1 LPTPGVTLAVAM
13 NVDRILDTF
22 NQHRVRYLLIGGM
35 NFLLRHEPTLTYD
48 VDIWIEDNED
58 NRGRCES
65 ALTDL
70 QAEWGPTDDTWQRV
84 AEFDSNWL
92 EAKAVFCLMS
102 PYGAIDIFRSVRG
115 LDDWQLCWDRAV
127 DESTQ
132 AGISF
137 RGLSDDDMLRCQLAL
152 AEGERKQS
160 RIRALETAIQN
171 RGDRHDRRQ
180 TP

>member
-1 LPTPGVTLAVAM
+1 M

-70 QAEWGPTDDTWQRV
+70 QAEWGPTDNTWQSV

-102 PYGAIDIFRSVRG
+102 PHGAIDIFRSVRG

-137 RGLSDDDMLRCQLAL
+137 RGLSETICCAASWLLRKAS
-152 AEGERKQS
+152 ASNHEY
-160 RIRALETAIQN
+160 ALETAIQN